1 MNLSTMT
8 IGRRVSFGFA
18 LILGVLV
25 AVSVTN
31 WFFEKGVQQE
41 VDFVDRSVI
50 PANTAAASLLAEM
63 DEFRLNARVFGVT
76 GKAADLDRTRQ
87 ALTRVK
93 EAAAQVRKLVLADAR
108 LGADLGGPLQ
118 AFDQALVAYE
128 PILERTVAGHAA
140 MQDRFRTLAMEGGKA
155 LAAACEMLD
164 GMLAASAKDHASGND
179 AEAARRLAR
188 IDGMIKTANGLQGL
202 VETAWRSARSRTPRR
217 SPRRANPCRAAGDH
231 RRDPLDPGQRGE
243 HCAPRS
249 RRKFAARARRGGG
262 VLYFRARPAV
272 ADQRSPRSRR
282 RSRREGHGGLHR
294 SGGKL
299 SGGSMA
305 SVENAMARLGHTL
318 FVGVGLGLLLGTA
331 AAFLI
336 IRGVNRVLAATA
348 ETLSGSAQLVASAAG
363 QVYASSQ
370 SLAEGSSEQ
379 AASLEEI
386 GSSIEELTSMTKLNA
401 GHADSGKQASHDAR
415 SAAESGAEHMARMQ
429 EAMDAIARSSGEIS
443 KIIKTI
449 DEIAFQTNI
458 LALNAAVE
466 AARAGEAGAGFAVV
480 AEEVRNL
487 AQRSAVAAKETATKI
502 EDSTRKSAQGAEIS
516 AIVAKELATIVEK
529 AREVD
534 RLVNEVAS
542 ASREQSEGLVQINGA
557 ISQLDKVTQGNAAG
571 AEETA
576 SAAEQLNAQ
585 STELLQ
591 ASAGLAA
598 LVGLATAQGPS
609 APSAPRRAHA
619 AQSQGRPASTGPAR
633 SASTTSRAGA
643 PADSHFV

>member
-1 MNLSTMT
+1 MT
-8 IGRRVSFGFA
+8 IGRRVSVGFA
-18 LILGVLV
+18 LIIGVLV

-31 WFFEKGVQQE
+31 WYFEKGVQRE
-41 VDFVDRSVI
+41 VDFVDHSVI
-50 PANTAAASLLAEM
+50 PANIAAAALLAEM

-76 GKAADLDRTRQ
+76 GKAADIDRTRQ
-87 ALTRVK
+87 ALVRVK
-93 EAAAQVRKLVLADAR
+93 EAASKVTTLVSADAR
-108 LGADLGGPLQ
+108 LAAELGGPLR
-118 AFDQALVAYE
+118 AFDEALVAYE
-128 PILERTVAGHAA
+128 PILEPTVAGHAA
-140 MQDRFRTLAMEGGKA
+140 MQERFRTLATEGGKA
-155 LAAACEMLD
+155 LAASCEMLD

-188 IDGMIKTANGLQGL
+188 IDGMIKTANGVQGL
-202 VETAWRSARSRTPRR
+202 VEAAWRSASEQDATPLAEARASVPKLLATIAEIRSTQVNA
-217 SPRRANPCRAAGDH
+217 ANIARLEAVGSALKALDAAGESY
-231 RRDPLDPGQRGE
+231 LSE
-243 HCAPRS
+243 HARLLQTND
-249 RRKFAARARRGGG
+249 ARARAGE
-262 VLYFRARPAV
+262 V
-272 ADQRSPRSRR
+272 AAKATLDFI
-282 RSRREGHGGLHR
+282 GAA
-294 SGGKL
+294 GKL
-299 SGGSMA
+299 SDGSMV
-305 SVENAMARLGHTL
+305 SVERAMARLGYTL
-318 FVGVGLGLLLGTA
+318 FIGVGLGLLLGTA

-336 IRGVNRVLAATA
+336 IRGVNRALAATA

-363 QVYASSQ
+363 QVSASSQ

-401 GHADSGKQASHDAR
+401 GHADSGKQASHEAR
-415 SAAESGAEHMARMQ
+415 SAAESGAQHMARMQ
-429 EAMDAIARSSGEIS
+429 EAMGAIAHSSDEIS

-449 DEIAFQTNI
+449 DEIAFQTNL

-480 AEEVRNL
+480 AEEVRSL
-487 AQRSAVAAKETATKI
+487 AQRSAVAAKETAAKI

-516 AIVAKELATIVEK
+516 ALVAKELNTIVEK

-576 SAAEQLNAQ
+576 SAAEHLNAQ

-591 ASAGLAA
+591 AASGLAA
-598 LVGLATAQGPS
+598 LVGLDTAGGPTSATAHPAPAALSS
-609 APSAPRRAHA
+609 AA
-619 AQSQGRPASTGPAR
+619 PASRSPKPA
-633 SASTTSRAGA
+633 A
-643 PADSHFV
+643 PATAHFR

>member
-1 MNLSTMT
+1 MT
-8 IGRRVSFGFA
+8 IGRRVSVGFA
-18 LILGVLV
+18 LIIGVLV

-31 WFFEKGVQQE
+31 WYFERGVQRE

-50 PANTAAASLLAEM
+50 PANIAAAALLAEM

-93 EAAAQVRKLVLADAR
+93 DAAAKVRTLVSADGRLAAE
-108 LGADLGGPLQ
+108 LGGPLQ

-140 MQDRFRTLAMEGGKA
+140 MQERFGTLATEGGKA
-155 LAAACEMLD
+155 LVAACEMLD

-188 IDGMIKTANGLQGL
+188 IDGMIKTANGVQGL
-202 VETAWRSARSRTPRR
+202 VEAAWRSASEQDAAPLAQARTSVPKLMATIAEIR
-217 SPRRANPCRAAGDH
+217 SPQVNAANIARLEAVGSALKALDAAGESYIS
-231 RRDPLDPGQRGE
+231 E
-243 HCAPRS
+243 HARLLQTNE
-249 RRKFAARARRGGG
+249 ARARAGE
-262 VLYFRARPAV
+262 V
-272 ADQRSPRSRR
+272 AAKATLDFI
-282 RSRREGHGGLHR
+282 GAA
-294 SGGKL
+294 GKL

-305 SVENAMARLGHTL
+305 SVEGAMARLGYTL
-318 FVGVGLGLLLGTA
+318 FLGVGLGLLLGTA

-336 IRGVNRVLAATA
+336 IRGVNRALAATA

-363 QVYASSQ
+363 QVTASSQ

-401 GHADSGKQASHDAR
+401 AHADSGKQASHEAR

-429 EAMDAIARSSGEIS
+429 EAMGAIAHSSDEIS

-449 DEIAFQTNI
+449 DEIAFQTNL

-480 AEEVRNL
+480 AEEVRSL
-487 AQRSAVAAKETATKI
+487 AQRSAVAAKETAAKI

-516 AIVAKELATIVEK
+516 ALVAQELATIVAK

-557 ISQLDKVTQGNAAG
+557 IAQLDKVTQGNAAG

-591 ASAGLAA
+591 AASSLAA
-598 LVGLATAQGPS
+598 LVGLDTAGDPTAATAHA
-609 APSAPRRAHA
+609 APSALPSAASAPRSPKH
-619 AQSQGRPASTGPAR
+619 P
-633 SASTTSRAGA
+633 A
-643 PADSHFV
+643 PATAHFR

>member
-1 MNLSTMT
+1 MT
-8 IGRRVSFGFA
+8 IGRRVSAGFA

-31 WFFEKGVQQE
+31 WFFEKGVQRE

-50 PANTAAASLLAEM
+50 PANAAAAALLAEM

-76 GKAADLDRTRQ
+76 GKASDIDRTRQ
-87 ALTRVK
+87 ALARVK
-93 EAAAQVRKLVLADAR
+93 EAAAKVRTLVSADAR
-108 LGADLGGPLQ
+108 LAADLGGPLQ

-140 MQDRFRTLAMEGGKA
+140 MQDRFRTLATEGGKA
-155 LAAACEMLD
+155 LTAACEMLD

-188 IDGMIKTANGLQGL
+188 IDGMIKTANGLQAL
-202 VETAWRSARSRTPRR
+202 VEAAWRSASEQNAAPLAQARTSVPKLLATVAEIRSTQVNA
-217 SPRRANPCRAAGDH
+217 ANIARLEAVGSALKALDTAGESY
-231 RRDPLDPGQRGE
+231 LSE
-243 HCAPRS
+243 HAQLLQTNE
-249 RRKFAARARRGGG
+249 ARARAGE
-262 VLYFRARPAV
+262 V
-272 ADQRSPRSRR
+272 AAKATLDFIGAAGR
-282 RSRREGHGGLHR
+282 
-294 SGGKL
+294 L

-305 SVENAMARLGHTL
+305 SVESAMARLGHTL
-318 FVGVGLGLLLGTA
+318 FIGVGLGLLLGTA

-336 IRGVNRVLAATA
+336 ISGVNRVLAATA
-348 ETLSGSAQLVASAAG
+348 QTLSGSAQLVASAAG
-363 QVYASSQ
+363 QVSASSQ

-401 GHADSGKQASHDAR
+401 GHADSGKQASHEAR

-429 EAMDAIARSSGEIS
+429 EAMGAIAHSSDEIS

-449 DEIAFQTNI
+449 DEIAFQTNL

-480 AEEVRNL
+480 AEEVRSL
-487 AQRSAVAAKETATKI
+487 AQRSAVAAKETAAKI

-529 AREVD
+529 ARDVD

-542 ASREQSEGLVQINGA
+542 ASKEQSEGLIQINGA

-591 ASAGLAA
+591 AASSLAA
-598 LVGLATAQGPS
+598 LVGLDTAGTPTTAAVHPSPAARASTAPAGRVAAARSPTHEASATA
-609 APSAPRRAHA
+609 
-619 AQSQGRPASTGPAR
+619 
-633 SASTTSRAGA
+633 
-643 PADSHFV
+643 HFR

>member
-1 MNLSTMT
+1 MT

-202 VETAWRSARSRTPRR
+202 VETAWRSASEQNAAPLAQARKSVPGLLATIAEIRSTQVNAANIARLEAVG
-217 SPRRANPCRAAGDH
+217 SSLRALDGAAESYIS
-231 RRDPLDPGQRGE
+231 E
-243 HCAPRS
+243 HARLLQTNE
-249 RRKFAARARRGGG
+249 ARARAGE
-262 VLYFRARPAV
+262 V
-272 ADQRSPRSRR
+272 AAKATVDFI
-282 RSRREGHGGLHR
+282 GAA
-294 SGGKL
+294 GKL

-363 QVYASSQ
+363 QVSASSQ